1 MDDTSFLLSN
11 SQQASYLAL
20 VDSAERDTKTWP
32 TAAEF
37 EVTFDTPFT
46 NVFGID
52 LLGVNAPRTE
62 YTVSSSRNR
71 LVFSFGA
78 PGVRQKHAV
87 RVPEGD
93 YDQAGFVQAF
103 NLALAGYTS
112 STGSSLTVSSVSS
125 VATVANRVKLTC
137 PEAFTVYLSDSSA
150 RLVIGF
156 ADPVNSSSSLYAAP
170 GWSPGKADTV
180 TSVLGPGQGAAD
192 EEAFTG
198 PSVGNVASP
207 VTAYKQPQQ
216 VFTAASSGIV
226 TAVSF
231 AFSSIG
237 TAPAGPLTWQVS
249 SPDGTTPFG
258 SGQVQPDLDQVLTS
272 ATFDS
277 AQAPLAAGSQYLLTL
292 TDPSNGDASNC
303 FTVLSANGTMAATV
317 TVQAATNVLTA
328 PGLLDLTGERY
339 ILLRC
344 LEIETPINRSRA
356 FERWT
361 AGVGM
366 IQLGTYGYST
376 NSYDYTAYPPRTFPP
391 IGSLAKLTLS
401 FRKSDGSLYDFKGLN
416 LQLLLLIKFLQPDT
430 PADNNRRTPQYSPY
444 LPQVVSRRL
453 QEEVASDPRYSWMP
467 R

>member
-1 MDDTSFLLSN
+1 MDDTSFLQSH

-20 VDSAERDTKTWP
+20 VDSAERDSKTWP
-32 TAAEF
+32 TASEF
-37 EVTFDTPFT
+37 EVAFDTPFT

-52 LLGVNAPRTE
+52 LLGVNVPRTE
-62 YTVSSSRNR
+62 YTVSSSRNT

-78 PGVRQKHAV
+78 PGQRQKHAV

-103 NLALAGYTS
+103 NVALAGYTS
-112 STGSSLTVSSVSS
+112 STGSSLTLSNVTS
-125 VATVANRVKLTC
+125 VATVANRIKVTC
-137 PEAFTVYLSDSSA
+137 PEAFTLYLSDSSA
-150 RLVIGF
+150 RLVLGF
-156 ADPVNSSSSLYAAP
+156 ADPVSSSSSLYAAP
-170 GWSPGKADTV
+170 GWSPGRPDTV
-180 TSVLGPGQGAAD
+180 TSILGAGQGAAGD
-192 EEAFTG
+192 AFSG
-198 PSVGNVASP
+198 PSVGSTASP

-216 VFTAASSGIV
+216 LFTASASGIV

-231 AFSSIG
+231 AFSSLG
-237 TAPAGPLTWQVS
+237 VAPAGPLTWHVS
-249 SPDGTTPFG
+249 SVDGATPYG
-258 SGQVQPDLDQVLTS
+258 SGRVQPDLDQLLTS
-272 ATFDS
+272 AAFDS

-292 TDPSNGDASNC
+292 ADPANGDAANC

-317 TVQAATNVLTA
+317 TVQVPTNVLTA

-430 PADNNRRTPQYSPY
+430 PPDNNRRTPQYSPY

-453 QEEVASDPRYSWMP
+453 QEEVLSDPRYSWMP